1 MENRQVLVVAGVA
14 AAVVAVI
21 LAFVFFV
28 YLPGGTTQEAIT
40 AATPSSSEDGAD
52 KIGPDDMVMGS
63 PDAPVTMIEYASMT
77 CGHCAHFHATV
88 LPEVKRDYIDK
99 GLVRLVFR
107 EYPLDPVAMAG
118 SVVAR
123 CLPKD
128 QYFDFID
135 VLFRNQKVWAFVDN
149 PREGIVEIAKRAG
162 LGREQV
168 TACLSNEA
176 EINRINQVRRD
187 AVQRYEVNATP
198 TFVINGKVERNIGTY
213 EDLKQVFSAYL
224 PAQQSSA
231 PAPAGGTPEAEAA
244 PAPTSTN

>member
-28 YLPGGTTQEAIT
+28 YLPGGTLEESIT
-40 AATPSSSEDGAD
+40 ASTPPASEQGED
-52 KIGPDDMVMGS
+52 KIGPDDMVLGS
-63 PDAPVTMIEYASMT
+63 ADAPITMIEYASMT
-77 CGHCAHFHATV
+77 CSHCARFHTTI
-88 LPEVKRDYIDK
+88 LPDIKRDYVDK

-123 CLPKD
+123 CLPKS

-135 VLFRNQKVWAFVDN
+135 VLFRNQKVWAYVDN
-149 PREGIVEIAKRAG
+149 PREGIVEISKRAG
-162 LGREQV
+162 LSREQV

-187 AVQRYEVNATP
+187 AIARYEINATP
-198 TFVINGKVERNIGTY
+198 TFVINGKVEREIGTL
-213 EDLKQVFSAYL
+213 EDLKTIFAAYL
-224 PAQQSSA
+224 PAQPSPA
-231 PAPAGGTPEAEAA
+231 PAPASGTPEAEAT